1 MSVDI
6 LQQVISDICRS
17 ESGFAIQ
24 LNESTDVT
32 NCAQLL
38 IFVRYLEKVGV
49 KEEFLMNAALEATT
63 KRDDIFQ
70 MVNSFFKQ
78 HGLKWENLRNYTTD
92 GAPAMLGR
100 KSGFRARVMEVAPH
114 VKFLHCMIHRF
125 ALSCK
130 VHPAAFF
137 DVLSL
142 VIKMVNNV
150 KGSALNSRL
159 FKILCEDL
167 GADHSVLLFHSN
179 VRWLSRG
186 TFTKRVYKLRKELLG
201 FFQQSNKCETLVT
214 SLRDDFFI
222 LILAYLVDIFDAQNM
237 LNKNL
242 QRKNLT
248 VCEFIAKVKAFLAKL
263 RLWRGNICSGTFF
276 MFSTVSEFLCQNPQI
291 ETTRFSELVTE
302 HLLKLEEIDGYFP
315 SLDENEVAYLRNP
328 FTANAQTLQ
337 AGTEMQEKLIEL
349 QHDGFAR
356 DVYSEKNLGD
366 FWFTMCKSYK
376 RIAEPANQ
384 ALLLFP
390 STWLCE
396 STFSVMLEI
405 KSKYRSQLKTP
416 EHDLR
421 CAIANVS
428 LRINELFA
436 KKQVHSSH

>member
-1 MSVDI
+1 
-6 LQQVISDICRS
+6 
-17 ESGFAIQ
+17 
-24 LNESTDVT
+24 
-32 NCAQLL
+32 
-38 IFVRYLEKVGV
+38 
-49 KEEFLMNAALEATT
+49 MNAALEATT
-63 KRDDIFQ
+63 KGDDIFQ

-78 HGLKWENLRNYTTD
+78 HGLKWENLRGCTTD

-114 VKFLHCMIHRF
+114 VIFLHCMIHRF

-130 VHPAAFF
+130 VLPAKFF

-167 GADHSVLLFHSN
+167 SADHSVLLFYSN

-186 TFTKRVYKLRKELLG
+186 NVTKRVYELRKELLG
-201 FFQQSNKCETLVT
+201 FFQQSNKCENFVT

-237 LNKNL
+237 LNKSL
-242 QRKNLT
+242 QGKDLT

-263 RLWRGNICSGTFF
+263 QLWRRNICSGTFS
-276 MFSTVSEFLCQNPQI
+276 MFSTVTEFLCQNPQF

-302 HLLKLEEIDGYFP
+302 HLMKLEKEIDGYFP
-315 SLDENEVAYLRNP
+315 SLGEVEVAYLRNP
-328 FTANAQTLQ
+328 FTANAQALQ
-337 AGTEMQEKLIEL
+337 AGTGMQEELIEL

-356 DVYSEKNLGD
+356 DVYSERNLSD

-376 RIAEPANQ
+376 RIAEPSIQ

-396 STFSVMLEI
+396 STFSVLLGI

-421 CAIANVS
+421 CAVANVS
-428 LRINELFA
+428 PRINELVA
-436 KKQVHSSH
+436 KKQAHPSH